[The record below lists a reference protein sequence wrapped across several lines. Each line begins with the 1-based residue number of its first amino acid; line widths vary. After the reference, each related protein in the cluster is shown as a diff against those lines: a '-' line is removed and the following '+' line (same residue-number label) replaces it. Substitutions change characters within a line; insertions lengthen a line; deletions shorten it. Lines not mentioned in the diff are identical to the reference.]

1 MTQRLL
7 LLRHGQTEA
16 SARGI
21 YSSGATLPLTRKG
34 RAQADRAAERLRG
47 SGVDAIRS
55 SPFDRARDTAEA
67 VARAV
72 ELPVVL
78 DERLR
83 EIDYGPFEG
92 LTRAQAELRF
102 SGYKVW
108 REHPFEAHPPG
119 MEALADALAR
129 ARAAAGDALATS
141 RCPLLVAHQGTLRLV
156 LIALGQIRRDQYFET
171 LIPEAEPL
179 EVDRPHID
187 V

>member
-7 LLRHGQTEA
+7 LMRHGQTEA

-21 YSSGATLPLTRKG
+21 YSSEADLPLTIEG

-47 SGVDAIRS
+47 SGLDAIRS

-67 VARAV
+67 VARAI

-92 LTRAQAELRF
+92 LDRAQAEQR
-102 SGYKVW
+102 SSRYKAW
-108 REHPFEAHPPG
+108 REHPFEARPPG
-119 MEALADALAR
+119 MEVLEDALAR
-129 ARAAAGDALATS
+129 VRSAAEDALAAS
-141 RCPLLVAHQGTLRLV
+141 NCPLLVAHQGTLRLV

-179 EVDRPHID
+179 EVTAPHID